1 MNPQTLVNS
10 GLQRFQKCVSLISI
24 YKAYNNAAALLD
36 AGRPLFYY
44 RHGNREIFS
53 LTADLQQSAGIR
65 RQNGEGLKNLKGTDR
80 KHTPPPAVFS
90 PPEQSSIFIDGQG
103 EAKSLQHMK
112 RITGEQ
118 QRADFCEIQTA
129 TRHRGRHIYFIGRRR
144 TIEQGTGIS
153 TNQTGH
159 TMHRL
164 FREI

>member
-1 MNPQTLVNS
+1 MVKADKGDSFSVEELPNFCPQTTELLSPNYRTFVPKLPNFCPGMNPQTLVNS

-53 LTADLQQSAGIR
+53 LPADLQQSAGIR

-103 EAKSLQHMK
+103 EAYLLYRQEANH
-112 RITGEQ
+112 
-118 QRADFCEIQTA
+118 
-129 TRHRGRHIYFIGRRR
+129 
-144 TIEQGTGIS
+144 
-153 TNQTGH
+153 
-159 TMHRL
+159 
-164 FREI
+164 